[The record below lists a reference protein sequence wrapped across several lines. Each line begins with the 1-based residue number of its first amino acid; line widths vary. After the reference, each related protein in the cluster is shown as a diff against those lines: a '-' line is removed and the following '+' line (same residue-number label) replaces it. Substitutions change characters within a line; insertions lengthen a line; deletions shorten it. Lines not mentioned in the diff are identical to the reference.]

1 MIVSLAQAIIL
12 LLFNDSEALNYN
24 QIEIMTQMN
33 TKELK
38 KSLQS
43 LSCGKYKVLIK
54 NTEGKNINEN
64 DSFAF
69 NKEFESSSRVLKI
82 NSIQAKESLE
92 ERKITREKVFKDR
105 QYQVFFLFIL
115 FIYLFIC
122 NKLFNIYVL

>member
-1 MIVSLAQAIIL
+1 LIVSLAQAIIL